1 MAPTVNLHS
10 LVCLME
16 ITEELIRQLVMEVV
30 EKIEALRAQASCSVP
45 AGRSIRNFNGRVLSA
60 WDVEC
65 CFREKVDCL
74 QMPRKTI
81 ITPLAAERARDLG
94 VKLALH

>member
-1 MAPTVNLHS
+1 
-10 LVCLME
+10 ME

-30 EKIEALRAQASCSVP
+30 EKIEALRAQAAQPTP
-45 AGRSIRNFNGRVLSA
+45 AGRSVRNFGGRVLSA

-94 VKLALH
+94 VKLDLQ